1 MITQRNILCFL
12 LLFALSGTGMAEQSG
27 TECSSRPQNMRGSQQ
42 GRSIEGG
49 DTESARG
56 KIGLFLAIGSVNGLR
71 GGLRIFLHP
80 AFALEAAG
88 GYMQVTLLRENE
100 RKEFTNG
107 WSATLGSSWYSH
119 PEAMISPMISLHA
132 VYMRSAS
139 LSDGFSQRRVAFVPA
154 LGSEYFVHETFSL
167 FFRFGPAFQFITERG
182 NTEFETATQ
191 FDAGLS
197 LLF

>member
-1 MITQRNILCFL
+1 MIMQRTILCFL
-12 LLFALSGTGMAEQSG
+12 LLLALSDTGMARQSG
-27 TECSSRPQNMRGSQQ
+27 PEYGSRPQHERGSQQ
-42 GRSIEGG
+42 EHSPG
-49 DTESARG
+49 DKYAESARG
-56 KIGLFLAIGSVNGLR
+56 RIGPFLAIGSVNGIR
-71 GGLRIFLHP
+71 TGLRSFLHP
-80 AFALEAAG
+80 TFALEAAA

-100 RKEFTNG
+100 RKEYTDG

-119 PEAMISPMISLHA
+119 PEAMVSPMISLHA

-139 LSDGFSQRRVAFVPA
+139 MSDGFSQRRIAIVPT
-154 LGSEYFVHETFSL
+154 LGSEYFVHETLSL

-182 NTEFETATQ
+182 TTHFETATQ